1 MLVLYMEPESC
12 EFSEGA
18 WNDFTHTGA
27 LILRLGKLLDHIQSH
42 YHHPTA
48 EFDTIEVPLP
58 PKVVFDSSK
67 YPNPLHWYTQIKQY
81 GKSAH

>member
-1 MLVLYMEPESC
+1 MFVLYMELEGC
-12 EFSEGA
+12 EFSEEA
-18 WNDFTHTGA
+18 WNDFTHIRA

-42 YHHPTA
+42 YHHPTV

-58 PKVVFDSSK
+58 PNVVFASSK
-67 YPNPLHWYTQIKQY
+67 NPNPLHWYTQIKQQ